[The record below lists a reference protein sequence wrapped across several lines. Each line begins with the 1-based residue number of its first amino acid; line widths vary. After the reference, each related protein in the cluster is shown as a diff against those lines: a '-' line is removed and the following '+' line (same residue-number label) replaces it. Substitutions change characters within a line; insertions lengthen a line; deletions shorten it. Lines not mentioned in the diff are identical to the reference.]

1 MRATREALC
10 AHQLITWR
18 GLGPAAALALFRAL
32 GGFEAAFSEPLSA
45 VPDPLRSALR
55 QCRSAARDPLP
66 AVCTAPEVFLLA
78 LSDPDYPDLLREIP
92 SPPPLLYGR
101 GDPLALALPAIAVVG
116 SRHASGAGLDTA
128 SRFARELAGAGFAVV
143 SGLALGIDAAA
154 HRGALAAGR
163 TLAVTGTG
171 IDRVYPR
178 QHADLCAEILA
189 GGGAL
194 VTEFPPGTPPRAGN
208 FPRRNRIISGLSLG
222 VLVVEAALRS
232 GSLITARQALD
243 QGREVFA
250 VPGSIHNPRARGCHQ
265 LIREGATL
273 AETTA
278 DLVAQ
283 LGGLLAFKDAEA
295 MPAAATAG
303 PPVGSEA
310 ERVLEAMGYDPLA
323 VDTLVERTGLDAARL
338 TRVLVELELSGRV
351 ENRGG
356 TYQRLP

>member
-18 GLGPAAALALFRAL
+18 GLGPAAALALCRAF
-32 GGFEAAFSEPLSA
+32 GSFEAAFSEPLA
-45 VPDPLRSALR
+45 TAPDPLRSALR
-55 QCRSAARDPLP
+55 KCRSAARDPLP
-66 AVCTAPEVFLLA
+66 AVLTAPEVFLLA
-78 LSDPDYPDLLREIP
+78 LSDPDYPALLREIA

-101 GDPLALALPAIAVVG
+101 GDPLTLALPAVAVVG

-128 SRFARELAGAGFAVV
+128 RRFAAGLAAGGFAVV

-154 HRGALAAGR
+154 HRGTLAAGR
-163 TLAVTGTG
+163 TLAVMGTG

-250 VPGSIHNPRARGCHQ
+250 VPGSIHNPLARGCHQ

-283 LGGLLAFKDAEA
+283 LGGLLAFKGAEA

-303 PPVGSEA
+303 PPAGSEA
-310 ERVLEAMGYDPLA
+310 ERVLDAMGYDPLA